1 MQGLHGGQA
10 SLDQILEFLGV
21 DVVLVPTGIGASDNF
36 DAGGKRLLHAGD
48 VVRIQLTVTRAHVWG
63 TNFAVENVHGEG
75 RDKKG
80 ATLGHHGDELRIFV
94 QITAVL
100 DGVKT
105 SPPP

>member
-1 MQGLHGGQA
+1 MTGKLRIFVLAVLALAAPAQA
-10 SLDQILEFLGV
+10 
-21 DVVLVPTGIGASDNF
+21 
-36 DAGGKRLLHAGD
+36 HAGD
-48 VVRIQLTVTRAHVWG
+48 VVRIQLTATRAHVWG

>member
-1 MQGLHGGQA
+1 MSDEKRPDPADRWKVQTSRCGLLRRLH
-10 SLDQILEFLGV
+10 LGR
-21 DVVLVPTGIGASDNF
+21 G
-36 DAGGKRLLHAGD
+36 
-48 VVRIQLTVTRAHVWG
+48 RIRRSTKERERRAQREHVWG